1 MKLIS
6 TRIAVNALNTK
17 DNKSTI
23 ELLLLAAIWGAS
35 FMFMRVG
42 SPEFGPILFTT
53 LRAGIAA
60 IFLLVCLILYKE
72 TKALKGH
79 WRHIFV
85 VGALNT
91 AIPFSLFGYTTLTL
105 TAGTTSVLN
114 ATTPMFGAIVAF
126 IWLKDK
132 LSLSAT
138 LGLLFGFLGVY
149 LLVSENLQ
157 FSAVTGTQQVQTNA
171 LVPTL
176 LPTLVP
182 ILLPTLAA
190 MLAALC
196 YGISA
201 NYTKKYLSTIK
212 PLALAAGSQIS
223 ATVMLIPISLGFIPE
238 TMPSSN
244 AIWSVL
250 LIGVICTGV
259 AYILFFRLIAALGP
273 AKAISVTYLIP
284 AFGILWG
291 ALFLD
296 ESISLMMIIGGAVI
310 LFGVALT
317 TGVLKRK

>member
-1 MKLIS
+1 M
-6 TRIAVNALNTK
+6 NALSTK

-91 AIPFSLFGYTTLTL
+91 AIPFSLFGYATLTL

-157 FSAVTGTQQVQTNA
+157 FSAVTGIQQVQTNA

-182 ILLPTLAA
+182 TLTA

-223 ATVMLIPISLGFIPE
+223 ATVLLIPISLGFIPD
-238 TMPSSN
+238 TMPSSS

>member
-1 MKLIS
+1 M
-6 TRIAVNALNTK
+6 NALSTK

-35 FMFMRVG
+35 FMFMRIG

-60 IFLLVCLILYKE
+60 TFLLVCLILYKE

-91 AIPFSLFGYTTLTL
+91 AIPFSLFGYATLTL

-114 ATTPMFGAIVAF
+114 ATAPMFGAIVAF
-126 IWLKDK
+126 VWLKDK
-132 LSLSAT
+132 LSLSAI
-138 LGLLFGFLGVY
+138 LGLLFGFIGVY

-157 FSAVTGTQQVQTNA
+157 FSAVTGIQQVQTNA
-171 LVPTL
+171 LV
-176 LPTLVP
+176 
-182 ILLPTLAA
+182 PTLAA

-223 ATVMLIPISLGFIPE
+223 ATVMLIPISLGFIPD
-238 TMPSSN
+238 TMPSSS